1 MANWIRRTALT
12 LRIAASL
19 SLALPLVSGVAH
31 AQDHHDEVAL
41 LQLQS
46 LLMHDVARRA
56 AAGQSEEGM
65 QANQKLESMPRYAQ
79 KEILGIVMAIMEAQR
94 KTASV
99 HVDAF
104 QTSGPE
110 AAAMSFSP
118 AVRAR
123 IQALSKRLA
132 ADENFKRD

>member
-1 MANWIRRTALT
+1 MTNWITQTALT
-12 LRIAASL
+12 LSIVAGL
-19 SLALPLVSGVAH
+19 TLAVALASGVAH

-41 LQLQS
+41 MQLQS
-46 LLMHDVARRA
+46 LLLNDVVRRA

-65 QANQKLESMPRYAQ
+65 KANQKLESMPPYAQ
-79 KEILGIVMAIMEAQR
+79 KEILGIVMAIMKARREA
-94 KTASV
+94 ASE

-104 QTSGPE
+104 QASGPE
-110 AAAMSFSP
+110 AAVLSFSP

>member
-1 MANWIRRTALT
+1 MTNWITRTALT
-12 LRIAASL
+12 LSIAASL
-19 SLALPLVSGVAH
+19 TLAVPLASGVAY
-31 AQDHHDEVAL
+31 AQDRHDEVAL
-41 LQLQS
+41 MQLQS

-65 QANQKLESMPRYAQ
+65 KANQKLESMPPYAQ
-79 KEILGIVMAIMEAQR
+79 KEMLSIIMAIMKERGEA
-94 KTASV
+94 ASE

-104 QTSGPE
+104 QASGPE

-118 AVRAR
+118 AIQAR